1 MEDIARF
8 YTFEGRYIGAF
19 AGGAQP
25 PAGSVEVMA
34 PIDILPTEEQISVV
48 VLSRRDELLKV
59 AALRVGPLQDAVDV
73 GNATGEESTRLLQ
86 WKAYRIDLMRIE
98 QQEGFPAS
106 IVWPL
111 SPDELP
117 VPEPEPVD
125 TLPET
130 LAE

>member
-8 YTFEGRYIGAF
+8 YTFEGQYIGAF

-59 AALRVGPLQDAVDV
+59 AALRVAPLQDAVDI
-73 GNATGEESTRLLQ
+73 GNATEEESARLLQ
-86 WKAYRIDLMRIE
+86 WKGYRIDLNRIE
-98 QQEGFPAS
+98 QQDGFPAE
-106 IVWPL
+106 ILWPL

-117 VPEPEPVD
+117 VPEPESEAV
-125 TLPET
+125 ET
-130 LAE
+130 PTE